1 MRNRLCHLLRLDY
14 PPRATD
20 PFHRSSPLAL
30 PFFPPRLPMKCTSRV
45 QGGGGGRNAASGK
58 QRDARSVSALNDDD
72 ANICRSRAREGKI
85 GKVGGVD
92 GGRVEEE
99 GEAEGRG
106 IPRCGSQREN
116 IVSKSILV
124 ASRRD
129 TADCFVA
136 YVGNLNRMKGRE
148 GRGGRTGGK
157 YNGGGSTGVV
167 DPRGG

>member
-1 MRNRLCHLLRLDY
+1 
-14 PPRATD
+14 
-20 PFHRSSPLAL
+20 
-30 PFFPPRLPMKCTSRV
+30 MKCTSRV

-58 QRDARSVSALNDDD
+58 QRGARSVSALNDDD
-72 ANICRSRAREGKI
+72 ANICPEWGARERKI
-85 GKVGGVD
+85 GKEGEVD

-124 ASRRD
+124 APRRD

-148 GRGGRTGGK
+148 GRGGRAESIT
-157 YNGGGSTGVV
+157 GGGSTGVV